1 MEGNGGKTKMKILQ
15 IKRAAVRKFHRR
27 IAGALCVWGVLAP
40 GIWGIA
46 FAAAVTADDF
56 LPPVQATTP
65 EQKEELLVVKE
76 KNAVKTEVDT
86 DLGLP
91 VTRGGSLQDAINKI
105 VEKPKQGCHLAQVRP
120 EDGIVFVATGQG
132 SYNPAHA
139 NVVASRIEQRNAYLE
154 AFVNAK
160 AELARTTGDLAYRG
174 AIDFDKKTERL
185 DTSDKG
191 LTNIEKDLSESQ
203 KQSVSK
209 VLKGYVT
216 YAVHDDGAGKVFV
229 TIVSSPKTR
238 GQYNRGGSDGL
249 TAANLRDGLN
259 TVLAD
264 IRSGIV
270 PPVGGRI
277 IEVSA
282 TGEIAFVGFG
292 SSVVRK
298 DEEPDVQAELDLQ
311 AEQVA
316 ELRAIDALAGI
327 ILGDDTRWEGHADE
341 ATSKQVKDFQRMEQS
356 VPLGQGTQG
365 EVQEYQKRVK
375 DMRNSLSSSTSVKT
389 LREGKL
395 PPGIMRQSYIDD
407 NAYFAYGIA
416 VYVPSLTED
425 VRKGIE
431 EMDKTQIVQP
441 SQQRGKGS
449 SPTPSGSPKQENLDM
464 RKGPSGVV
472 QQTL

>member
-1 MEGNGGKTKMKILQ
+1 MKIGQ
-15 IKRAAVRKFHRR
+15 MNRATAGKIFCNIV
-27 IAGALCVWGVLAP
+27 GALCVWGFFVFGVCGA
-40 GIWGIA
+40 A
-46 FAAAVTADDF
+46 FAAALTADDF

-65 EQKEELLVVKE
+65 EQKEELLTVKDE
-76 KNAVKTEVDT
+76 NTVKTEVDAE
-86 DLGLP
+86 LGVP
-91 VTRGGSLQDAINKI
+91 VTRGASLQDAINKI
-105 VEKPKQGCHLAQVRP
+105 VEKPKQGCHLVQMGP

-132 SYNPAHA
+132 SYNPGHA

-160 AELARTTGDLAYRG
+160 AELARTTGALVFRG
-174 AIDFDKKTERL
+174 ATNFDKKVERL
-185 DTSDKG
+185 DTTDKAM
-191 LTNIEKDLSESQ
+191 TNLEKDLSESQ
-203 KQSVSK
+203 QQSVSK

-216 YAVHDDGAGKVFV
+216 YAVHDDAAGKVFV

-238 GQYNRGGSDGL
+238 GQYNRSGNDGL

-327 ILGDDTRWEGHADE
+327 ILGDDTRWESHADE
-341 ATSKQVKDFQRMEQS
+341 TTSKQVKDFQRLEQS

-375 DMRNSLSSSTSVKT
+375 DMRNSLSSSTSVKS
-389 LREGKL
+389 LREGTL

-416 VYVPSLTED
+416 VYVPSLTD
-425 VRKGIE
+425 VVRKGIE
-431 EMDKTQIVQP
+431 EMDKTQIVP
-441 SQQRGKGS
+441 PQQSGKGS
-449 SPTPSGSPKQENLDM
+449 LSTPSNQPRQEKLDM
-464 RKGPSGVV
+464 QKGPSGVV
-472 QQTL
+472 DQKL